1 MDIQIKKLKPRQ
13 GKIFET
19 LVNSPV
25 FWNLIQE
32 AQNRI
37 KNSKSKFDEERT
49 LFEESEKIIKKLLL
63 PSDWVLTIK
72 RCLTAGKLSSPTIP
86 NCQIFFERNFKTG
99 GTELFLKI
107 FSKTTLKDIERN
119 WKNIRKFQKLLLEI
133 QAKEISEQELQVYKW
148 KKEGKKSNW
157 ITSVNG
163 GGITT
168 LTGNSVNQIY
178 RRVKKL
184 LG

>member
-63 PSDWVLTIK
+63 P
-72 RCLTAGKLSSPTIP
+72 
-86 NCQIFFERNFKTG
+86 
-99 GTELFLKI
+99 
-107 FSKTTLKDIERN
+107 
-119 WKNIRKFQKLLLEI
+119 
-133 QAKEISEQELQVYKW
+133 
-148 KKEGKKSNW
+148 
-157 ITSVNG
+157 
-163 GGITT
+163 
-168 LTGNSVNQIY
+168 LTGF
-178 RRVKKL
+178 
-184 LG
+184 

>member
-1 MDIQIKKLKPRQ
+1 
-13 GKIFET
+13 
-19 LVNSPV
+19 
-25 FWNLIQE
+25 
-32 AQNRI
+32 
-37 KNSKSKFDEERT
+37 
-49 LFEESEKIIKKLLL
+49 
-63 PSDWVLTIK
+63 
-72 RCLTAGKLSSPTIP
+72 
-86 NCQIFFERNFKTG
+86 
-99 GTELFLKI
+99 
-107 FSKTTLKDIERN
+107 
-119 WKNIRKFQKLLLEI
+119 LLLEI